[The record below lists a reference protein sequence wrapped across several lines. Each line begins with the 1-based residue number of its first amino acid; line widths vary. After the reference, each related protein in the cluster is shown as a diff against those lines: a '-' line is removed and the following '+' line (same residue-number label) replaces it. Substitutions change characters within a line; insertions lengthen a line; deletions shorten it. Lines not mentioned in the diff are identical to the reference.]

1 MDYKFSD
8 GLSKVFKHGKN
19 EAKRLKSEFLNT
31 EHLLLGIIKTE
42 NSAKEILHNLN
53 ADLTQIRRKIETLN
67 AANLNP
73 IAPEVANISF
83 TKMADHAVKRS
94 ELECRQYQSSEINTV
109 HLLLGILYKQDDP
122 TSNILEAYD
131 VDYER
136 VSKEYQT
143 MLKNSG
149 QNPKMSAYD
158 DDEERE
164 EYGQMQKP
172 TGNLGSGK
180 SKTPTLDN
188 FGRDLT
194 ALAKDGKL
202 DPVIGREKE
211 IERVSQ
217 ILSRRKKNNPLLI
230 GEPGVG
236 KSAIAE
242 GLALRIHQKKVS
254 RVLYGKRVITLD
266 LASLVAGTKYR
277 GQFEE
282 RMKAIMTEL
291 EKNRDVIL
299 FIDELHTIVGAG
311 SSTGSLDASNM
322 FKPALARGEIQCIGA
337 TTLDEYRQYIEKDGA
352 LERRFQ
358 KVMVEPTTIEET
370 ILILNQ
376 IKDKY
381 EDHHNVIY
389 TDEAI
394 AACVNLTA
402 RYITDRFLPDK
413 AIDAMDEA
421 GSRVYIKN
429 MKVPNEIIDN
439 EKKIEEIKELKQK
452 AVKAQDYLEARKL
465 KDEEERLQRELQVAQ
480 EEWDKNVKEKKE
492 TVSDENVAEVV
503 SMMSGVPVTKVGKNE
518 LDKLA
523 QMDDKLNGK
532 VIGQEYAVKKVVKAI
547 QRNRAGL
554 KDPNRPIGTF
564 IFLGTTGV
572 GKTELAKVMAR
583 ELFDSDEALIRID
596 MSEYMEKFAVS
607 RLVGAPPGYV
617 GYEEG
622 GQLTEA
628 VRRKPYAV
636 VLLDEIEK
644 AHPDVFNI
652 LLQIL
657 DEGHVTDSL
666 GRKIDFRNTIIIL
679 TSNIGTRDLKDFG
692 DGVGFGTS
700 AKKTNTDAR
709 ARSTIESALKK
720 AFAPEFLNRIDDII
734 IFNSLE
740 QQDIRKIIDL
750 ELSKLYGRLE
760 KLGYHVELTDDAKDF
775 ISEKGWDKDFGA
787 RPLKRAIQKYIE
799 DLLAEMLVNKQFS
812 EGETVILSVNEAKD
826 GLEGETQKKKEIVK

>member
-1 MDYKFSD
+1 
-8 GLSKVFKHGKN
+8 
-19 EAKRLKSEFLNT
+19 
-31 EHLLLGIIKTE
+31 
-42 NSAKEILHNLN
+42 
-53 ADLTQIRRKIETLN
+53 
-67 AANLNP
+67 
-73 IAPEVANISF
+73 
-83 TKMADHAVKRS
+83 
-94 ELECRQYQSSEINTV
+94 
-109 HLLLGILYKQDDP
+109 
-122 TSNILEAYD
+122 
-131 VDYER
+131 
-136 VSKEYQT
+136 
-143 MLKNSG
+143 
-149 QNPKMSAYD
+149 
-158 DDEERE
+158 
-164 EYGQMQKP
+164 
-172 TGNLGSGK
+172 
-180 SKTPTLDN
+180 
-188 FGRDLT
+188 
-194 ALAKDGKL
+194 
-202 DPVIGREKE
+202 
-211 IERVSQ
+211 
-217 ILSRRKKNNPLLI
+217 
-230 GEPGVG
+230 
-236 KSAIAE
+236 
-242 GLALRIHQKKVS
+242 
-254 RVLYGKRVITLD
+254 
-266 LASLVAGTKYR
+266 
-277 GQFEE
+277 
-282 RMKAIMTEL
+282 MTEL

-358 KVMVEPTTIEET
+358 KVMVEPTTVEET
-370 ILILNQ
+370 IQILNQ
-376 IKDKY
+376 VKDKY
-381 EDHHNVIY
+381 EDHHNVTY

-394 AACVNLTA
+394 LACVNLTS

-429 MKVPNEIIDN
+429 MKVPTEIIEY
-439 EKKIEEIKELKQK
+439 EKKIEEIKDLKQK

-465 KDEEERLQRELQVAQ
+465 KDEEERLQIELNIAQ
-480 EEWDKNVKEKKE
+480 EAWDKDVKEKKE
-492 TVSDENVAEVV
+492 VVTEESVAEVV
-503 SMMSGVPVTKVGKNE
+503 SMMSGIPVTKVGKNE
-518 LDKLA
+518 LDKLSH
-523 QMDDKLNGK
+523 MDEMMNGK
-532 VIGQEYAVKKVVKAI
+532 VIGQEDAVKKVVKAI

-657 DEGHVTDSL
+657 DEGFVTDSL

-700 AKKTNTDAR
+700 AKKSTSDAR
-709 ARSTIESALKK
+709 ARSTIENALKK
-720 AFAPEFLNRIDDII
+720 AFAPEFLNRIDDIV

-740 QQDIRKIIDL
+740 KEHINKIIDL
-750 ELSKLYGRLE
+750 ELSKLYKRLE
-760 KLGYHVELTDDAKDF
+760 KLNYHVELSQDAKDF
-775 ISEKGWDKDFGA
+775 IAEKGWDKDFGA

-799 DLLAEMLVNKQFS
+799 DLLAEMLVNKQLS
-812 EGETVILSVNEAKD
+812 EGETIMLKVNEEKD
-826 GLEGETQKKKEIVK
+826 GLVAETPKKKQSAK

>member
-1 MDYKFSD
+1 
-8 GLSKVFKHGKN
+8 
-19 EAKRLKSEFLNT
+19 
-31 EHLLLGIIKTE
+31 
-42 NSAKEILHNLN
+42 
-53 ADLTQIRRKIETLN
+53 
-67 AANLNP
+67 
-73 IAPEVANISF
+73 
-83 TKMADHAVKRS
+83 
-94 ELECRQYQSSEINTV
+94 
-109 HLLLGILYKQDDP
+109 
-122 TSNILEAYD
+122 
-131 VDYER
+131 
-136 VSKEYQT
+136 
-143 MLKNSG
+143 
-149 QNPKMSAYD
+149 
-158 DDEERE
+158 
-164 EYGQMQKP
+164 
-172 TGNLGSGK
+172 
-180 SKTPTLDN
+180 
-188 FGRDLT
+188 
-194 ALAKDGKL
+194 
-202 DPVIGREKE
+202 
-211 IERVSQ
+211 
-217 ILSRRKKNNPLLI
+217 
-230 GEPGVG
+230 
-236 KSAIAE
+236 
-242 GLALRIHQKKVS
+242 
-254 RVLYGKRVITLD
+254 
-266 LASLVAGTKYR
+266 
-277 GQFEE
+277 
-282 RMKAIMTEL
+282 MTEL

-358 KVMVEPTTIEET
+358 KVMVEPTSIDET
-370 ILILNQ
+370 IQILNQ

-381 EDHHNVIY
+381 EEHHNVVY
-389 TDEAI
+389 TPEAI
-394 AACVNLTA
+394 LACVNLTS

-429 MKVPNEIIDN
+429 MKVPTEIIDF
-439 EKKIEEIKELKQK
+439 EKKIEDIKEMKQK

-465 KDEEERLQRELQVAQ
+465 KDEEERLQMELNVAQ
-480 EEWDKNVKEKKE
+480 EKWDKDVKEKKE
-492 TVSDENVAEVV
+492 TVTEENVAEVV

-523 QMDDKLNGK
+523 QMDEKLNGK
-532 VIGQEYAVKKVVKAI
+532 VIGQEDAVKKVVKAI

-583 ELFDSDEALIRID
+583 ELFESDESLIRID

-700 AKKTNTDAR
+700 AKKTGSDTR
-709 ARSTIESALKK
+709 ARSTIENALKK
-720 AFAPEFLNRIDDII
+720 AFAPEFLNRIDDIV
-734 IFNSLE
+734 IFNSLV
-740 QQDIRKIIDL
+740 QDDIKKIIDI
-750 ELSKLYGRLE
+750 ELSKLYSRLE
-760 KLGYHVELTDDAKDF
+760 KLGYKVELTEEAKNF

-799 DLLAEMLVNKQFS
+799 DLLAEMLVNKQLS
-812 EGETVILSVNEAKD
+812 EGETVILDLNDTKDALIGKAPKAKKTT
-826 GLEGETQKKKEIVK
+826 EKSSQS